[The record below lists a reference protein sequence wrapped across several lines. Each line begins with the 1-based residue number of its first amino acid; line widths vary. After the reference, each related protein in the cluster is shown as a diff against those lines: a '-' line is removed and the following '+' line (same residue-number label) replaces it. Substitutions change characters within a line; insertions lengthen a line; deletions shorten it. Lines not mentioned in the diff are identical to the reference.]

1 RAGRKAP
8 ATRACRSG
16 FHRSKSAT
24 GAPHVKPVRTHKGTV
39 HDDRQA
45 LPLVHSRRAHVHR
58 MDRARVSCT
67 GGSGLL
73 DVGGLAARCER
84 RPSFQL
90 RSSPMKVL
98 LFVCVLAVIPAAAG
112 AAQAKSRAAAA
123 APTGAGRT
131 VKAARTIE
139 ITGGDTLKYDLASIQ
154 AHPGERLHV
163 VLKSNGTAPKIVMG
177 HNFALLK
184 AGVKPEDFVNAAMNA
199 RATDFIPPDMQDKVI
214 AAKGLVGPGETV
226 DV

>member
-1 RAGRKAP
+1 
-8 ATRACRSG
+8 
-16 FHRSKSAT
+16 
-24 GAPHVKPVRTHKGTV
+24 
-39 HDDRQA
+39 
-45 LPLVHSRRAHVHR
+45 
-58 MDRARVSCT
+58 
-67 GGSGLL
+67 
-73 DVGGLAARCER
+73 
-84 RPSFQL
+84 
-90 RSSPMKVL
+90 MKVL

-177 HNFALLK
+177 HNFVLLK

-226 DV
+226 VVDGQLRLAPGMKVQIRDASGAGGGEANVQPVRGRPCARARVHTGLRKRSGCSGGPAGATRSGCAAGPRRTTGSGCPPGTRGTTGPRSASLLS